1 MEGKKGEKPKEKNS
15 ISMANPEDQHTK
27 EKAIAQPKG
36 EKGKGKEW
44 ITDSLVDLIKGVNNL
59 SRDIADVNA
68 QVNVG
73 LSDVNNQLMLMKS
86 QTDSIIKRL
95 AQVESVV
102 GKINNNLTMAKE
114 EIGELKTVSNETPA
128 PRRPPL
134 NW

>member
-27 EKAIAQPKG
+27 EMAIAQPKG